1 MEKNLNS
8 MAGLLCPEILNLNV
22 AKIANMDNIEN
33 YEFSS
38 IEEMMDFVNNNIYPE
53 DEVINNTVF
62 LVTTGDELFVTE
74 CIFYAVDHLEWLY
87 YNYPSMGDSQ
97 TYSIHEYPSFEEA
110 YAVALSIKEG
120 ETKLCY
126 SSETK
131 DSPYWKGAT
140 KSFIDKL

>member
-1 MEKNLNS
+1 MEKNLK
-8 MAGLLCPEILNLNV
+8 LYV
-22 AKIANMDNIEN
+22 AKIDKKDNIDC
-33 YEFSS
+33 YEFEEGDYESMIKLINSEIYAENQVLSS
-38 IEEMMDFVNNNIYPE
+38 WHKEYSVVYLVEHNQEVFITEDIDYAISIIELLTSTNFTY
-53 DEVINNTVF
+53 
-62 LVTTGDELFVTE
+62 TGSENV
-74 CIFYAVDHLEWLY
+74 
-87 YNYPSMGDSQ
+87 
-97 TYSIHEYPSFEEA
+97 SIHEYPSFEEA